1 MGPFTYPPI
10 ARGYQGINM
19 KVQVQAQD
27 LQTIK
32 TTGWRLGS
40 ITLDINM
47 TNNDGFVP
55 SIIVKSVEVVAK
67 KYEAYYLAPL
77 DPN

>member
-1 MGPFTYPPI
+1 
-10 ARGYQGINM
+10 M
-19 KVQVQAQD
+19 KQPQNLAA
-27 LQTIK
+27 LK
-32 TTGWRLGS
+32 APNSEYRLGS
-40 ITLDINM
+40 IALDINM

-55 SIIVKSVEVVAK
+55 SVIVKSVEVVAK